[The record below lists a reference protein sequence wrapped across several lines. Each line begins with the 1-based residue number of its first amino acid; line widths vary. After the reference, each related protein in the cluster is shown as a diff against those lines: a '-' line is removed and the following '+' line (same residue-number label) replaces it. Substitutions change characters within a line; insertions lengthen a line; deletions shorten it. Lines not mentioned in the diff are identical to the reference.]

1 MTARGR
7 QSLRLR
13 RQAADRAAY
22 RRSAHVRRTLRRTRL
37 LIATTALVLPLLA
50 ALATGGTP

>member
-1 MTARGR
+1 M
-7 QSLRLR
+7 RLR

-50 ALATGGTP
+50 ALATGAIP